1 MSEISKK
8 QTRGV
13 DIIMSKKTI
22 RKADLGLTPTE
33 TKGNLT
39 PMELRE
45 LKKATEMAKP
55 VDILLESLYEQYKE
69 KQTEAQE
76 IKEKIMYFAPL
87 HLKEGYRFE
96 SFIYVKESEIPD
108 QEAIARFFQEREN
121 IELPMR
127 LTTDW
132 RKARDIIEE
141 QYGSCPMKTKSAYLR
156 EVTR

>member
-1 MSEISKK
+1 
-8 QTRGV
+8 
-13 DIIMSKKTI
+13 MSKKTI

-55 VDILLESLYEQYKE
+55 VSSAAEDYWKLYQFHIKQVEQLR
-69 KQTEAQE
+69 
-76 IKEKIMYFAPL
+76 EKILEFAP
-87 HLKEGYRFE
+87 KMMEEGYRFE

-156 EVTR
+156 EVSK

>member
-1 MSEISKK
+1 
-8 QTRGV
+8 
-13 DIIMSKKTI
+13 MSKKTI

-96 SFIYVKESEIPD
+96 SFIYVKESVIPD
-108 QEAIARFFQEREN
+108 REAIESWYFN
-121 IELPMR
+121 IGKALPRM
-127 LTTDW
+127 TKIETDW
-132 RKARDIIEE
+132 KLAQKELGKD
-141 QYGSCPMKTKSAYLR
+141 CPMKKKSAYLR
-156 EVTR
+156 EVGQK

>member
-1 MSEISKK
+1 MAN
-8 QTRGV
+8 
-13 DIIMSKKTI
+13 KKTI
-22 RKADLGLTPTE
+22 SKADLGLTPTE

-96 SFIYVKESEIPD
+96 SFIYVQESEIPD
-108 QEAIARFFQEREN
+108 REAIESWYFN
-121 IELPMR
+121 IGKALPRM
-127 LTTDW
+127 TKIETDW
-132 RKARDIIEE
+132 KLAQKELGKD
-141 QYGSCPMKTKSAYLR
+141 CPMKKKSAYLR